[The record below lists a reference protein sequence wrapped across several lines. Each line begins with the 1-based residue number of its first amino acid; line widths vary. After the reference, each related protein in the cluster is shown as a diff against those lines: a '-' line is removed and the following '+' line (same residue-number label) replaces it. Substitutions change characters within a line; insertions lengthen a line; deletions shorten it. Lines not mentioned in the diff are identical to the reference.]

1 MNVRDLAA
9 SKTADEKQKVFMNAD
24 KLGSDIEHLPV
35 SKAGEIL
42 SRIKLK
48 VVVSEN
54 GIGGSF
60 EPAEALGILIS
71 DEATA
76 RSNFKIALDRQ
87 SYGHEPRL
95 RLQPSGE
102 DRTAKNDKLVELLSR
117 AFAAREQ
124 LLQMDEAAARA
135 IKTTKLR
142 HLQRLARLSYLDP
155 SIIRSILNGSQ
166 PTSLRARSLW
176 RMGDLPIRFA
186 DQREALGFS
195 NS

>member
-1 MNVRDLAA
+1 
-9 SKTADEKQKVFMNAD
+9 
-24 KLGSDIEHLPV
+24 
-35 SKAGEIL
+35 
-42 SRIKLK
+42 
-48 VVVSEN
+48 
-54 GIGGSF
+54 
-60 EPAEALGILIS
+60 
-71 DEATA
+71 
-76 RSNFKIALDRQ
+76 
-87 SYGHEPRL
+87 
-95 RLQPSGE
+95 
-102 DRTAKNDKLVELLSR
+102 
-117 AFAAREQ
+117 
-124 LLQMDEAAARA
+124 MDEAAARA